1 MNLES
6 EIRSLQESRKQQQ
19 ASSSSSGQEDGDR
32 VQLGGKGHFDRDLYG
47 DDGDRRGGGMYLQ
60 SLPMDG
66 EDEDEEEVARGS
78 HPSSRSRINAPSS
91 LVQDSILQT
100 SDEGDNSNY
109 YRENFGSGL
118 VNTRIADRENEVT
131 LNVVRLVMSE
141 LK

>member
-19 ASSSSSGQEDGDR
+19 SSASSASGQDGDR

-47 DDGDRRGGGMYLQ
+47 DDGSSSRGSSMYLQ

-66 EDEDEEEVARGS
+66 EEDEEEEGSRGS
-78 HPSSRSRINAPSS
+78 HPSSRARINAPSS
-91 LVQDSILQT
+91 LVHDSIMQT
-100 SDEGDNSNY
+100 SDDGDNSNF

-118 VNTRIADRENEVT
+118 VNTKIADRENEVIMPCKYAMT
-131 LNVVRLVMSE
+131 LE
-141 LK
+141 